1 MLVREE
7 EYLRWLANWLTH
19 LSTICCYHGTSTS
32 EDKSSLGVAVHDV
45 DHQEVIAEVII
56 KHTPLHNFQS
66 AAESLEL
73 LSG

>member
-1 MLVREE
+1 MS
-7 EYLRWLANWLTH
+7 Y
-19 LSTICCYHGTSTS
+19 ICYHGTSTS
-32 EDKSSLGVAVHDV
+32 EDKSSLGVALHDV
-45 DHQEVIAEVII
+45 DHQEAIAEVII

>member
-1 MLVREE
+1 MS
-7 EYLRWLANWLTH
+7 Y
-19 LSTICCYHGTSTS
+19 ICYHGTSTS
-32 EDKSSLGVAVHDV
+32 EDKSSFIRLALHYV
-45 DHQEVIAEVII
+45 DHQEAIAEVII